1 MTESKNGKIDIDQ
14 YRVKEGE
21 KISLKDFPTACDV
34 KIEKAEVKE
43 RYFPETIE
51 KLKVL
56 QEKLYAQNTY
66 GLIIVLQAMDAAG
79 KDGTVNHVFASLNP
93 GGVKVVSFKQ
103 RRARRRIMITCG
115 ASIRPCRSAA
125 TSAFST
131 VRSMKMSS

>member
-1 MTESKNGKIDIDQ
+1 MPESKNGKIDIDR

-66 GLIIVLQAMDAAG
+66 GLIIVLQAMDGCGRQGRYGEPCLCEPQSGRREGRLLQAA
-79 KDGTVNHVFASLNP
+79 DE
-93 GGVKVVSFKQ
+93 
-103 RRARRRIMITCG
+103 
-115 ASIRPCRSAA
+115 
-125 TSAFST
+125 
-131 VRSMKMSS
+131 

>member
-1 MTESKNGKIDIDQ
+1 MPESKNGKIDIDR

-103 RRARRRIMITCG
+103 PTSEEKYYDYMW
-115 ASIRPCRSAA
+115 SINKALP
-125 TSAFST
+125 
-131 VRSMKMSS
+131 

>member
-1 MTESKNGKIDIDQ
+1 MPESKNGKIDIDQ

-34 KIEKAEVKE
+34 KIEKTEVKE

-66 GLIIVLQAMDAAG
+66 GLCEPQSGRREGRLLQTAD
-79 KDGTVNHVFASLNP
+79 K
-93 GGVKVVSFKQ
+93 
-103 RRARRRIMITCG
+103 
-115 ASIRPCRSAA
+115 
-125 TSAFST
+125 
-131 VRSMKMSS
+131 

>member
-1 MTESKNGKIDIDQ
+1 MPESKNGKIDIDR

-79 KDGTVNHVFASLNP
+79 KDGTESCLCEP
-93 GGVKVVSFKQ
+93 QSG
-103 RRARRRIMITCG
+103 RREGRLLQTAD
-115 ASIRPCRSAA
+115 
-125 TSAFST
+125 
-131 VRSMKMSS
+131 K

>member
-1 MTESKNGKIDIDQ
+1 MPESKNGKIDIDR

-66 GLIIVLQAMDAAG
+66 GLIIVLQG
-79 KDGTVNHVFASLNP
+79 RYGESCLCEP
-93 GGVKVVSFKQ
+93 QSG
-103 RRARRRIMITCG
+103 RREGRLLQTAD
-115 ASIRPCRSAA
+115 
-125 TSAFST
+125 
-131 VRSMKMSS
+131 K

>member
-1 MTESKNGKIDIDQ
+1 MPESKNGKIDIDR

-56 QEKLYAQNTY
+56 Q
-66 GLIIVLQAMDAAG
+66 
-79 KDGTVNHVFASLNP
+79 
-93 GGVKVVSFKQ
+93 
-103 RRARRRIMITCG
+103 
-115 ASIRPCRSAA
+115 
-125 TSAFST
+125 
-131 VRSMKMSS
+131 